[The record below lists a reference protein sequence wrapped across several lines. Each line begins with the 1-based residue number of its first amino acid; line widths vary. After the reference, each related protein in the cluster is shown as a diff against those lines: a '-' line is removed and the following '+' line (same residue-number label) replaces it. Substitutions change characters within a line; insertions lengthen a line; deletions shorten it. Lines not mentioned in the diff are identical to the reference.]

1 MMERLIEQ
9 KSAVNL
15 NFNENDCD
23 VENLTNNEY
32 KIMSNLAILLEPLE
46 LATKELW
53 GDKYKTL
60 SLDIPVL
67 TQLHV
72 ELAEFMRDI
81 KAKLIKSLQTR
92 FSEIES
98 GKYYKNYKLLD
109 PRVKDSCFI

>member
-46 LATKELW
+46 LATKEL
-53 GDKYKTL
+53 
-60 SLDIPVL
+60 
-67 TQLHV
+67 
-72 ELAEFMRDI
+72 
-81 KAKLIKSLQTR
+81 
-92 FSEIES
+92 
-98 GKYYKNYKLLD
+98 
-109 PRVKDSCFI
+109 